1 MITTLQVYL
10 LCVFI
15 TFTILYTNY
24 LTNIQII
31 TVEDKDVQKLLQNK
45 LILFILLFIISIL
58 WFIILPGTILS
69 EVYTTKRGGNK

>member
-24 LTNIQII
+24 LTNIQIM
-31 TVEDKDVQKLLQNK
+31 TVEDDVQKLLQNK

-58 WFIILPGTILS
+58 WFIILPATILS
-69 EVYTTKRGGNK
+69 EVSTTKRGGNK